1 MGGSQSNAY
10 VNLANAIDQAGGT
23 VVTSSQHPFTMALGG
38 GLDVD
43 AGKHVGIRLA
53 EFDYVLSRYSNPL
66 TSTGNQNNFRY
77 CGGIILKF

>member
-1 MGGSQSNAY
+1 
-10 VNLANAIDQAGGT
+10 VNLSNAIDQAGGT
-23 VVTSSQHPFTMALGG
+23 VAVATQHPFTMALGG

-43 AGKHVGIRLA
+43 AGKHIGLRLT